1 MLRDRHNLDDFLYET
16 NTQYSNREAMKV
28 THTNTHKKTYSYL
41 TIWISCSLTESLI
54 RIFLGLRTVLRL
66 VDFTSLTDSGVQ
78 FALLFKMCKKTN
90 KILFA
95 AGLGMQ
101 LLVYYCST
109 TFPDVNVINPKGDR
123 LDIINTISKDQTRKF
138 RRTDVFLDS
147 CTGDYY
153 GFN

>member
-1 MLRDRHNLDDFLYET
+1 
-16 NTQYSNREAMKV
+16 
-28 THTNTHKKTYSYL
+28 
-41 TIWISCSLTESLI
+41 
-54 RIFLGLRTVLRL
+54 
-66 VDFTSLTDSGVQ
+66 
-78 FALLFKMCKKTN
+78 
-90 KILFA
+90 
-95 AGLGMQ
+95 MQ

-153 GFN
+153 GFNQEQEIWVPLGNTGLHHLQTLETYGSKASYFIQKTKKYK